1 MICGLLGH
9 KLGHSY
15 SPQIHRELADYSYQ
29 LFEKEP
35 DQIEAFLKGDNYH
48 GINVTIPYKKSVIPF
63 CDRLT
68 EQAQKLGAVNTIVRQ
83 TDGSLLGHNTDYFGF
98 RSMAEKNGIHF
109 TGKKVLV
116 LGSGGASNTVCCV
129 MRELGAEVVV
139 ISRNGDNNYNNL
151 NLHSDCSAIVNAT
164 PVGMYPNTGL
174 SPIDISRFP
183 NLECV
188 MDLIYNPAKT
198 KLILDAEERGIP
210 AENGL
215 WMLVAQAK
223 ESAELFSSQKI
234 CNARIQEIYNIL
246 KTQMENIILI
256 GMPGCGKS
264 TVGKLLAEKLG
275 REFIDSDRCIEDYT
289 GQTIPEIFSTIG
301 EEGFRAIETHILS
314 ELGKRSGFVI
324 ATGGG
329 CITRP
334 ENYPLLHQNGVV
346 IWLQRD
352 LDILPTHDR
361 PLSQKSNLNEMYE
374 ARKPMYEKFADKII
388 DNNCAPDKTVVSIIS
403 EVEL

>member
-35 DQIEAFLKGDNYH
+35 DQIEAFLKSDNYH

-98 RSMAEKNGIHF
+98 RSLAEKNGIHF

-174 SPIDISRFP
+174 SPIDISLFP

-223 ESAELFSSQKI
+223 ESAELFLSQKI
-234 CNARIQEIYNIL
+234 CYARIQEIYNIL

-275 REFIDSDRCIEDYT
+275 REFIDSDRCIEDHT

-314 ELGKRSGFVI
+314 ELGKRSGLVI

>member
-48 GINVTIPYKKSVIPF
+48 GINITIPYKKSVIPF

-314 ELGKRSGFVI
+314 ELGKRSGLVI

-352 LDILPTHDR
+352 LDFLPTHDR
-361 PLSQKSNLNEMYE
+361 PLSQKSNLKEMYE